1 MASSLSLV
9 AGTAGKA
16 AFNLFR
22 KLPGAVMPSS
32 GLCACGSL
40 PPPGGLAGLWKGSP
54 GAGFA
59 RGGTRTG
66 GRPCCLCRT
75 SGW

>member
-1 MASSLSLV
+1 MASSPTQ
-9 AGTAGKA
+9 TAGAARKD

-22 KLPGAVMPSS
+22 KLPGAAMPSS

-40 PPPGGLAGLWKGSP
+40 PPPGGMAGLWKGSP
-54 GAGFA
+54 GVGFA
-59 RGGTRTG
+59 GGPTCTG
-66 GRPCCLCRT
+66 GRPCCMFRT